1 MGRMNRSRNAD
12 LPMRRHTA
20 NHPPSPPNSLA
31 EKTFRRRQT
40 LCHITGV
47 AAHSRTVR
55 RRVVIGNSNTLLE
68 AAPGPTGITS
78 FILGICPGHGRPCDG
93 YTWGY
98 TRADLAKE
106 RGNQS
111 QNS

>member
-1 MGRMNRSRNAD
+1 MNLTICRSEGARDKVLLICLERLCAMGRMNRSRNAD

-55 RRVVIGNSNTLLE
+55 RRVVIGNSNTLLGGR
-68 AAPGPTGITS
+68 AGP
-78 FILGICPGHGRPCDG
+78 
-93 YTWGY
+93 
-98 TRADLAKE
+98 
-106 RGNQS
+106 QV
-111 QNS
+111 